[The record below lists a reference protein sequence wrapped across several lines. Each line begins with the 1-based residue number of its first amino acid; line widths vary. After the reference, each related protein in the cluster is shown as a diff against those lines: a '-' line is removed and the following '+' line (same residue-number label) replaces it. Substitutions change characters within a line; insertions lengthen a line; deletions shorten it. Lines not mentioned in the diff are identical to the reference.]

1 MTKGTSSFGLH
12 NERSHTLCKRCGR
25 RSYHRQLRRCASCA
39 FPAPK
44 LRHYNWSTKA
54 RMRHNTG
61 TGRMRHLRKAM
72 GLEVKLQKLALE
84 GPHKKVKCRANR
96 GPADAK
102 ARRERIAEAKRKCT
116 MTLSERCKELRTK
129 DQSLTSRTARSK
141 VLASGRFKKK

>member
-25 RSYHRQLRRCASCA
+25 RSRHR
-39 FPAPK
+39 
-44 LRHYNWSTKA
+44 
-54 RMRHNTG
+54 
-61 TGRMRHLRKAM
+61 RKAM

-129 DQSLTSRTARSK
+129 DQSLTSRTARTESWYTSAWPPQC
-141 VLASGRFKKK
+141 VPGGPWRQPGPGWHGT